1 VTRLAKIQTAVS
13 PATRAYIR
21 GMAAV
26 EGVSMSAMAATLIRE
41 AVDAR
46 ARERERIV
54 REFRFP
60 SVPWPSTGAD
70 TSG

>member
-1 VTRLAKIQTAVS
+1 MTRLAKIQTAVS
-13 PATRAYIR
+13 PATRAYIHA
-21 GMAAV
+21 MAV
-26 EGVSMSAMAATLIRE
+26 VDGVSMSAMAATLIRE

-60 SVPWPSTGAD
+60 SVPWPSGGDTTG
-70 TSG
+70 